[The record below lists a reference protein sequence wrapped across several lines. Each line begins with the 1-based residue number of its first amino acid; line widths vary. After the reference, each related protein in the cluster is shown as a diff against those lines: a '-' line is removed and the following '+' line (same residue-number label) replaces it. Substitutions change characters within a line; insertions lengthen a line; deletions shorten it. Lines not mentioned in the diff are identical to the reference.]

1 MILVLGY
8 LLSVLYF
15 LSIYIHMI
23 ISNST
28 SLLVTVLSL
37 LLFYI
42 IVVVKIYTVSP
53 WSGLKT
59 TPISYILNIGF
70 QVECVFTRDILS
82 LCSAKNFAQTTFKTG
97 TPVGAYTLPIF
108 LGGEHKIW
116 GLTAVMLHQ
125 TLNLIAPGMYK
136 NKLRH
141 PRTVGK
147 FMRNKPPW

>member
-23 ISNST
+23 ISTST
-28 SLLVTVLSL
+28 EFLSSLILYHHRSEDLYSRV
-37 LLFYI
+37 
-42 IVVVKIYTVSP
+42 VSP